1 MAPERTV
8 IGVDIGG
15 TKVAAALVRGRLPA
29 PGARSRSE
37 VETPEILDRFTTLT
51 DADSAEACLRGI
63 EACIADLEHGSG
75 GVEGIGVGVASMVD
89 FAGGRVVESVNLP
102 LADVPLR
109 DHLERRFGVPV
120 VIDNDATAACIG
132 EHVYGAGV
140 GVREML
146 MLTLGTGV
154 GGGIISG
161 GRPLRGASGAAAEI
175 GHIIIDVNGP
185 KCPANCP
192 NHGCLEAYVAG
203 PAMGAAAR
211 VGGRARARLG
221 PRSGAGGGPHGGQPA
236 ADQARAGGRRRRVAV
251 LERAGEYLGAG
262 LVTLSNIF
270 DPELDRDRR
279 RRGGGGRAAL
289 RPGPPR
295 PRRPRPAA
303 GARPRAHR
311 AGGARPRRRLH
322 RRGGAGADGALPGGR
337 AGLTASARALR
348 AARGAVP
355 RGRRRPGVAPPATFL
370 TSPPPCP

>member
-1 MAPERTV
+1 MALERIV

-15 TKVAAALVRGRLPA
+15 TKVAAALVRGSLPA
-29 PGARSRSE
+29 PGARSRFE

-51 DADSAEACLRGI
+51 DGDSAEDCLRGI

-75 GVEGIGVGVASMVD
+75 RAEGIGVGVASMVD

-102 LADVPLR
+102 LTDVPLR

-140 GVREML
+140 GTRDML

-161 GRPLRGASGAAAEI
+161 GRPLRGFSGAAAEI

-192 NHGCLEAYVAG
+192 NYGCLEAYVAG

-211 VGGRARARLG
+211 AAAKLEPDSGLGEALAAGRTVDSRLLTRLAQGGDA
-221 PRSGAGGGPHGGQPA
+221 GAI
-236 ADQARAGGRRRRVAV
+236 AV
-251 LERAGEYLGAG
+251 LERAGELLGAG

-270 DPELDRDRR
+270 DPELVVI
-279 RRGGGGRAAL
+279 GGGAA
-289 RPGPPR
+289 
-295 PRRPRPAA
+295 AA
-303 GARPRAHR
+303 GELLFAPARRVLA
-311 AGGARPRRRLH
+311 
-322 RRGGAGADGALPGGR
+322 
-337 AGLTASARALR
+337 ARAL
-348 AARGAVP
+348 
-355 RGRRRPGVAPPATFL
+355 PPARDRVRVVPAALGSDAGFIGAAALAL
-370 TSPPPCP
+370 TELFPGDAPS